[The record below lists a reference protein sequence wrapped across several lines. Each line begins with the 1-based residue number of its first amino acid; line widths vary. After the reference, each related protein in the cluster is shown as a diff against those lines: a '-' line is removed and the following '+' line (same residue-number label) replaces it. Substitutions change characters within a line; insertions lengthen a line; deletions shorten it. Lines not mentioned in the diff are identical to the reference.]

1 MPFTI
6 VRNDITKMKVDAIVN
21 PSNPRLK
28 MGGGVSGAILEA
40 ADDVGLQNE
49 CDKIG
54 NCDIGKAVITSAYS
68 LPCKYIIHTVGPV
81 WQDGSYGE
89 PVLLYNCYK
98 NSMKLALYNN
108 CESIAFPLISSG
120 IYNYPKDKALSI
132 AVNAISDFIL
142 EHDIMVYLVAYDK
155 TAYQLSEKLI
165 TSVEKYIDDN
175 YVDDHFDERSRT
187 TASFNQ
193 IEYMPRYAGSI
204 EVFSEEESVHYKK
217 SIEIDMPLEPK
228 FSAVLLDYIIK
239 KDKTSV
245 EVYKKANIDKKL
257 FSKLIGNKDYH
268 PSKNTVIA
276 LAISLELNLDQTL
289 DFLKAAGYTLSRNN
303 RADVI
308 IEYFINEQKFDIFE
322 INEVLFKYNH
332 SPLGCY

>member
-6 VRNDITKMKVDAIVN
+6 VRNDITKMKVDMIVN
-21 PSNPRLK
+21 PSNQKLK
-28 MGGGVSGAILEA
+28 MGGGVSGAIFA
-40 ADDVGLQNE
+40 AANDKELQKE
-49 CDKIG
+49 CDKISF
-54 NCDIGKAVITSAYS
+54 CDIGQAVITSAYN
-68 LPCKYIIHTVGPV
+68 LPSKYIIHTVGPI
-81 WQDGSYGE
+81 WQDGTYGE
-89 PVLLYNCYK
+89 PILLYNCYK
-98 NSMKLALYNN
+98 NSMKLALDNK

-120 IYNYPKDKALSI
+120 IYKYPKEKALSI
-132 AVNAISDFIL
+132 AISAISDFIL
-142 EHDIMVYLVAYDK
+142 EHDIMVYLVVYDK

-187 TASFNQ
+187 TASFNRM
-193 IEYMPRYAGSI
+193 EDMPRYAGSI
-204 EVFSEEESVHYKK
+204 DVFSEEESVHYKK
-217 SIEIDMPLEPK
+217 AIEIDMPLEPK
-228 FSAVLLDYIIK
+228 FSAVLLNYIVK

-303 RADVI
+303 RSDVI
-308 IEYFINEQKFDIFE
+308 IEYFIIEQNYDIFE

>member
-6 VRNDITKMKVDAIVN
+6 IRNDITKMEVDAIVN
-21 PSNPRLK
+21 PSNLKLK
-28 MGGGVSGAILEA
+28 MGGGVSGVILA
-40 ADDVGLQNE
+40 AANNKEIQKE

-54 NCDIGKAVITSAYS
+54 FCDIGQAVITSAYN
-68 LPCKYIIHTVGPV
+68 LPSKYIIHTVGPI
-81 WQDGSYGE
+81 WQDGSNEE

-98 NSMKLALYNN
+98 NSMKLAMDNN

-120 IYNYPKDKALSI
+120 VYNYPKEKALSI
-132 AVNAISDFIL
+132 AVNAITDFIL
-142 EHDIMVYLVAYDK
+142 EHDIMVYLVVYDK

-165 TSVEKYIDDN
+165 ASVEKYIDDN
-175 YVDDHFDERSRT
+175 YVIEHYDRSSRR
-187 TASFNQ
+187 ASHNQ
-193 IEYMPRYAGSI
+193 MEYLQKYKQLNEELLTEAS
-204 EVFSEEESVHYKK
+204 VQYSEA
-217 SIEIDMPLEPK
+217 IEIDMPLEPT
-228 FSAVLLDYIIK
+228 FSAVLLDYIVK

-257 FSKLIGNKDYH
+257 FAKIIGNKNYH
-268 PSKNTVIA
+268 PSKKTALA
-276 LAISLELNLDQTL
+276 LAISLELNIDQTL
-289 DFLKAAGYTLSRNN
+289 DFLKAAGYTLSHNN

-308 IEYFINEQKFDIFE
+308 IEYFINEQNYDIFE

>member
-6 VRNDITKMKVDAIVN
+6 VRNDITKMEVDAIVN
-21 PSNPRLK
+21 PSNTQLK
-28 MGGGVSGAILEA
+28 MGGGVSGAILTA
-40 ADDVGLQNE
+40 ANDNELQKE

-54 NCDIGKAVITSAYS
+54 FCDIGQAIITSAYS
-68 LPCKYIIHTVGPV
+68 LPCKYIVHTVGPI

-98 NSMKLALYNN
+98 NSMKLALENN

-120 IYNYPKDKALSI
+120 VYHYPKEKALSI
-132 AVNAISDFIL
+132 AVNAISGFIL
-142 EHDIMVYLVAYDK
+142 EHDIMVYLVVYDK

-165 TSVEKYIDDN
+165 SSVEKYIDDN
-175 YVDDHFDERSRT
+175 YVIEHYDRSSRR
-187 TASFNQ
+187 ASHNQ
-193 IEYMPRYAGSI
+193 MEYLPKYSKMK
-204 EVFSEEESVHYKK
+204 EEFLVEECIQSSKA
-217 SIEIDMPLEPK
+217 IEIDMPLEPA
-228 FSAVLLDYIIK
+228 FSAILLDYIVK

-245 EVYKKANIDKKL
+245 EVYKRANIDKKL
-257 FSKLIGNKDYH
+257 FAKIIGNKDYH
-268 PSKNTVIA
+268 PSKKTALA

-289 DFLKAAGYTLSRNN
+289 RFLKAAGYTLSHSN